1 MVEQVRFLASAMDER
16 NVERSGYL
24 FIVGLGRT
32 GTTLT
37 RNILNCSDAIGLAGE
52 AKFFSSAPYW
62 FILHNI
68 GHRQLFSK
76 IGDISTETG
85 ARKVVDFLYD
95 RTRRKS
101 NFWDFSK
108 QNFDHQEF
116 LNGFLATD
124 RTERALLDLTMGYYA
139 KGKPIRGEKTPAN
152 LYDVPT
158 LKEWFPIAKIIHTF
172 RDPRAIYVSRRKKKE
187 RWTLPR
193 LNQIIRKSGFIFE
206 LYAGFRIVMDWQQ
219 AIGLHHQY
227 EEAYP
232 DSYYLSKYEDLIR
245 DPQSALRNLC
255 NFLEIDFMEEMLQP
269 TFTNSS
275 VVPRDRFQGGFDT
288 SAIDRWRKHIHPL
301 INRWIT
307 LCCKKELL
315 ELGYSL

>member
-1 MVEQVRFLASAMDER
+1 MPLSALENHPPD
-16 NVERSGYL
+16 YL

-37 RNILNCSDAIGLAGE
+37 KKILNCSEAIGLAGE
-52 AKFFSSAPYW
+52 AKFFRGAPYW
-62 FILHNI
+62 FIFHNI

-76 IGDISTETG
+76 IGDISTEAG
-85 ARKVVDFLYD
+85 ARKVIDFLYD
-95 RTRRKS
+95 QSKRKS

-116 LNGFLATD
+116 LSRFLASERTD
-124 RTERALLDLTMGYYA
+124 RALLDLALIYYA
-139 KGKPIRGEKTPAN
+139 QGKSIRGEKTPAN

-158 LKEWFPIAKIIHTF
+158 LKKWFPTAKIIHTF

-193 LNQIIRKSGFIFE
+193 LNQVVRKSGLIFE
-206 LYAGFRIVMDWQQ
+206 LYAGFRVVRDWQQ
-219 AIGLHHQY
+219 AIDLHRQY
-227 EEAYP
+227 QEAYP
-232 DSYYLSKYEDLIR
+232 DSYYLSKFEDLILG
-245 DPQSALRNLC
+245 PESALRNLC
-255 NFLEIDFMEEMLQP
+255 NFLEIDFSEEMLQP

-275 VVPRDRFQGGFDT
+275 VESRDRFQGGFDT

-307 LCCKKELL
+307 FCCKKELL
-315 ELGYSL
+315 ELGYQL